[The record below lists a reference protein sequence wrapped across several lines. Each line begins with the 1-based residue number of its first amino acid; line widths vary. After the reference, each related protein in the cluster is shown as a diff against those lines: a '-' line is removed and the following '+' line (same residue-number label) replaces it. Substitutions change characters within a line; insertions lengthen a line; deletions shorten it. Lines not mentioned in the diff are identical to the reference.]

1 MFDLRGDDLLWQE
14 LTAANPGPLPI
25 AAVRGVFRQILSAS
39 RQKVKTHR
47 VAYLGPQFSFT
58 HLAAIERFG
67 ESADLIPV
75 STIASV
81 FEEVNR
87 GHADYGLVPIENSTD
102 GRIVDTL
109 DMFTRLPLRIC
120 GEVQIAVHHN
130 LCSKSPRSEIT
141 EIYSKPQALSQCREW
156 LSRNMPQARL
166 IEVTSTSTAAQ
177 LARDKPGVGAV
188 ASRQAAV
195 EYDLQ
200 VVAEKIED
208 NANNVTRFAV
218 IGDQPNKP
226 SGHDRTA
233 VLLQIPHEP
242 GSLSDALQSFKRN
255 KLNLSWIES
264 FPLRGPETGYLFFI
278 DFEGHLNDGAPR
290 RRSKS
295 CRAGPSAW
303 KCSVPTRG
311 ASRWNERTVSTQAR
325 GRQLEDEY
333 DAGERRRVRAGD
345 RSTCSRGSNRRRSP
359 RLSAFSLSLRG
370 GVGNRGIGRS
380 ARAQN
385 VYHEPPGAFT
395 GEVAVNMLIDVGCRF
410 VIIGHSER
418 RHILGETNAL
428 IQRKVLAAI
437 AGGLDVVLC
446 VGEQLAEREAHQTER
461 VLDTQMA
468 GGLAELTESGLEHLA
483 IAYEPVWAIGTGRTA
498 TPEQAEDVHL
508 YLRKWLADRYNS
520 RRTETTRILYG
531 GSVNPKNALELLSRP
546 DIDGALVGGASL
558 KVETF
563 QPIIEAAA
571 AATQGRG
578 EKT

>member
-1 MFDLRGDDLLWQE
+1 MAKKSFASKRVQKPAKPSPGRSRPPAKGHANRNLAKKPAAASNGQSAITTAAPEPRKAGPMTESALRALDRQILQLISRRAEATTKMIEAAPNRNAAVYDLRGDDLLWQE
-14 LTAANPGPLPI
+14 LTAANPGPLSI
-25 AAVRGVFRQILSAS
+25 AAVRGVFRQILSAA

-218 IGDQPNKP
+218 IGDQPTKP

-242 GSLSDALQSFKRN
+242 GSLSDSLQSFKKN

-278 DFEGHLNDGAPR
+278 DFEGHLNDARTKKTLEELARRAIRMEVLGSYPR
-290 RRSKS
+290 SE
-295 CRAGPSAW
+295 P
-303 KCSVPTRG
+303 
-311 ASRWNERTVSTQAR
+311 
-325 GRQLEDEY
+325 LE
-333 DAGERRRVRAGD
+333 
-345 RSTCSRGSNRRRSP
+345 
-359 RLSAFSLSLRG
+359 
-370 GVGNRGIGRS
+370 
-380 ARAQN
+380 
-385 VYHEPPGAFT
+385 
-395 GEVAVNMLIDVGCRF
+395 
-410 VIIGHSER
+410 
-418 RHILGETNAL
+418 
-428 IQRKVLAAI
+428 
-437 AGGLDVVLC
+437 
-446 VGEQLAEREAHQTER
+446 
-461 VLDTQMA
+461 
-468 GGLAELTESGLEHLA
+468 
-483 IAYEPVWAIGTGRTA
+483 
-498 TPEQAEDVHL
+498 
-508 YLRKWLADRYNS
+508 
-520 RRTETTRILYG
+520 
-531 GSVNPKNALELLSRP
+531 
-546 DIDGALVGGASL
+546 
-558 KVETF
+558 
-563 QPIIEAAA
+563 
-571 AATQGRG
+571 
-578 EKT
+578 

>member
-1 MFDLRGDDLLWQE
+1 MAKKPIATKRVPKPAHSRKGPSRHVSRLPKAPQAKALVKKPSVQRNGQASLSARQATDSRKSSAALEASLRNLDRQILQMINKRAEATIRLIESAPDRSEALFDLRGDDVLWQE
-14 LTAANPGPLPI
+14 LTAANPGPLPM
-25 AAVRGVFRQILSAS
+25 AAIRGVFRQIMSAS

-218 IGDQPNKP
+218 IGDQPTKP

-233 VLLQIPHEP
+233 VLLQIPHQP
-242 GSLSDALQSFKRN
+242 GSLSDALQSFKKN

-278 DFEGHLNDGAPR
+278 DFEGHVNDARTKKTLEELARRAIRMEVLGSYPR
-290 RRSKS
+290 SE
-295 CRAGPSAW
+295 P
-303 KCSVPTRG
+303 
-311 ASRWNERTVSTQAR
+311 
-325 GRQLEDEY
+325 LE
-333 DAGERRRVRAGD
+333 
-345 RSTCSRGSNRRRSP
+345 
-359 RLSAFSLSLRG
+359 
-370 GVGNRGIGRS
+370 
-380 ARAQN
+380 
-385 VYHEPPGAFT
+385 
-395 GEVAVNMLIDVGCRF
+395 
-410 VIIGHSER
+410 
-418 RHILGETNAL
+418 
-428 IQRKVLAAI
+428 
-437 AGGLDVVLC
+437 
-446 VGEQLAEREAHQTER
+446 
-461 VLDTQMA
+461 
-468 GGLAELTESGLEHLA
+468 
-483 IAYEPVWAIGTGRTA
+483 
-498 TPEQAEDVHL
+498 
-508 YLRKWLADRYNS
+508 
-520 RRTETTRILYG
+520 
-531 GSVNPKNALELLSRP
+531 
-546 DIDGALVGGASL
+546 
-558 KVETF
+558 
-563 QPIIEAAA
+563 
-571 AATQGRG
+571 
-578 EKT
+578 